1 MHCTKSPSNL
11 SPQTSRG
18 ALTATGAGA
27 GAGAAG
33 AATTGGDTGAAGAA
47 TGAASFFIPA
57 SARAFSVAAKRAA
70 WRARV
75 AEAAAAFAAT
85 SAGLEA
91 TGCWAVTPV
100 SAIALTA
107 GVSVGAGA
115 ASTGVKPSARVA
127 RAWSARHSSCGAT
140 SCSDR
145 TKGFDADSARP
156 GSGRGAAGFSSGS
169 GSSEPGPQGGGVGA
183 YGRGAAGT
191 PIVLA
196 RSMKPGYV
204 RAPRQPPHA
213 LTLRNGAGGTRGNHE
228 AVLDHRHAVFNDP
241 SGSDE
246 QPHPGQHMPAR
257 CGVAQALNAFG
268 GRLRQ

>member
-1 MHCTKSPSNL
+1 MQLARTVQQRTPGRAAQVVRCDHRPRAAGVASPSA
-11 SPQTSRG
+11 SR
-18 ALTATGAGA
+18 ALW
-27 GAGAAG
+27 
-33 AATTGGDTGAAGAA
+33 
-47 TGAASFFIPA
+47 P
-57 SARAFSVAAKRAA
+57 RK
-70 WRARV
+70 
-75 AEAAAAFAAT
+75 
-85 SAGLEA
+85 
-91 TGCWAVTPV
+91 TPV
-100 SAIALTA
+100 
-107 GVSVGAGA
+107 AGA
-115 ASTGVKPSARVA
+115 ASTAVKPSARAA
-127 RAWSARHSSCGAT
+127 RASSACHSSCGAT

-183 YGRGAAGT
+183 YGCSAAGT